1 MSNYD
6 IKTVIVRLS
15 QKKLNIFTFK
25 IKGRL
30 SWVVKLSENIIMN
43 RIKTYTYGG
52 LFSCGCLLIW
62 CLVSHSGSLLD
73 F

>member
-1 MSNYD
+1 MSNYG

-43 RIKTYTYGG
+43 RIKTYT
-52 LFSCGCLLIW
+52 
-62 CLVSHSGSLLD
+62 
-73 F
+73 